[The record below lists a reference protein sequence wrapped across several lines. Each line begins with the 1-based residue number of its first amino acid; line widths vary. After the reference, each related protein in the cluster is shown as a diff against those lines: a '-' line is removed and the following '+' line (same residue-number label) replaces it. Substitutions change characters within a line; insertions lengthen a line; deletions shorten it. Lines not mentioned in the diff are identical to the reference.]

1 MEMVSG
7 MRDADGGGIGVGGR
21 WICVAGALR
30 WNRLQVETKRPR
42 ARRQKE
48 RMCRK
53 RMRKMVSIYPGMYGG
68 PPARATDQVG
78 PSWSGLANH

>member
-1 MEMVSG
+1 MEIIGG

-21 WICVAGALR
+21 GTCVAGALR

-48 RMCRK
+48 RMRRK
-53 RMRKMVSIYPGMYGG
+53 RMRKMVSIYPGM
-68 PPARATDQVG
+68 
-78 PSWSGLANH
+78 